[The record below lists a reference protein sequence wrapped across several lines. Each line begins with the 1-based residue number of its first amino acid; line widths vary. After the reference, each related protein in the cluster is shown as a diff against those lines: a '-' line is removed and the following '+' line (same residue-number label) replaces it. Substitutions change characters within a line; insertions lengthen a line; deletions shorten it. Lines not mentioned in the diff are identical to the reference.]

1 MTVTTTPATQ
11 ELFNGTGSQTS
22 FSFSFTNSFESDD
35 VIVYVWNTTTS
46 VWDQKT
52 KDTDYTQS
60 GTSIDFTTAPASGT
74 KNVLITR
81 KTDIVDPKVDYVPGS
96 SIRAQDL
103 DNNQRQVLQKLQ
115 ELENSSLS
123 NTGAKLQGNL
133 DLNDFNITQDGTAV
147 GNLRVGATA
156 PANPVNGT
164 RWFDTV
170 SGRTY
175 IYYTDTDSSDWID
188 TTPTYTQVGTSDEA
202 VPLAGGTMTGSL
214 TLSGAPTSNLHA
226 ATKAYVDGV
235 TGLSDGDKG
244 DITVASSGASWTID
258 DNAVD
263 AAAIADNAVGLSQ
276 LSGIAKG
283 GIIHGNDSG
292 DPAVLTVGST
302 DEVLKTNS
310 SGQIQWGSVSG
321 SGTVTGVTPGTGLLN
336 GTSSSTAIDAT
347 NPTGTLNV
355 DVGTT
360 ANKILQL
367 DGNAKIPAV
376 DGSLITNITPTVA
389 DNSITGAKIALG
401 SDTQGDIMYYNGTD
415 YVRLAKGTAAQV
427 LKVNAGAT
435 APEWGSAGGSFKLGD
450 QITLSPDKTVTRTV
464 VDRLADEVHLEDFA
478 ADDGSTVIV
487 KGNCTNAQ
495 VTTNTQVFQNALNT
509 GKTVRVPEGDWYIN
523 DTLVLDS
530 SFTGLIGD
538 DSLRTTIQ
546 LIVADNSATPKP
558 AIKLQS
564 TGSGEAEYMTL
575 KNLHIQRKVA
585 TSTGSSDKPWT
596 DTILA
601 DVTATAAQKGNVEPV
616 WPTSEPTTNY
626 AGVALDGSNWSSN
639 AGGVSRPRIENLRIG
654 GFVTGMAFTQ
664 VVGCKVQN
672 SWVQQ
677 RAIYNTD
684 ASKTGYC
691 VGFHFIA
698 DNSNTNPS
706 ASSPG
711 HMSPLASVELNT
723 CQVDMTGTKNLG
735 SSGGEDNVR
744 FNDIGF
750 FLDGKDLR
758 DIFLTNCETV
768 QGRYGF
774 KIKTDN
780 NDDNWDIHIIRPII
794 DAFRKNAIS
803 IEGAGGTGAINIQG
817 GYGVGRD
824 GSSDDIIGAKN
835 SNGLTVQGF
844 QFLGLMN
851 DGQEDDGINLEN
863 CSSCSIVGNRF
874 LNLRFGTS
882 LNNSS
887 YNTIVGNVYSG
898 AAISTGTA
906 SIAVTLNAAIRLYSG
921 SAHNTLIGNTI
932 KGLGTSTNDKY
943 DDGIRFD
950 GSSVANNIGYGNKID
965 STTVISTVTHVNN
978 ASTTTNILDPKGG
991 GIVERYTSA
1000 GVASDTGDVANLPT
1014 GVGSYR
1020 FVPGV
1025 QTGMTYNASNSISLY
1040 ANANQALTVKNSQ
1053 LFVNCSDSTT
1063 SSTGDT
1069 HHINGPTAFHGSGGT
1084 NISIVDSGGT
1094 RRGYIGIHADGS
1106 SSNVI
1111 YSSSSDYRLKENI
1124 TPLTGGIERLKN
1136 LKPSTFNWKEDET
1149 KTVQDGFIA
1158 HEVQEVVPQAVGGEK
1173 DGEHMQTLDPA
1184 KLVPLLTAALQELT
1198 ERVEALEAK

>member
-11 ELFNGTGSQTS
+11 ELFDGTGSQTS

-60 GTSIDFTTAPASGT
+60 GTSIDFTTAPVSGT
-74 KNVLITR
+74 KNVLIVR

-156 PANPVNGT
+156 PATPVNGT

-175 IYYTDTDSSDWID
+175 IYYTDADSSDWID

-202 VPLAGGTMTGSL
+202 VPLAGGTMTGAL

-258 DNAVD
+258 NNAVD
-263 AAAIADNAVGLSQ
+263 AAAIADNAVGLDQ
-276 LSGIAKG
+276 LAGVARGKIIYGDASG
-283 GIIHGNDSG
+283 N
-292 DPAVLTVGST
+292 PAVLAPGSNGQ
-302 DEVLKTNS
+302 VLKSDGTDIS
-310 SGQIQWGSVSG
+310 WGAVTG
-321 SGTVTGVTPGTGLLN
+321 SGTVTAITPGTGILHGSGSSN
-336 GTSSSTAIDAT
+336 ITS
-347 NPTGTLNV
+347 TGTLNV

-401 SDTQGDIMYYNGTD
+401 SDAQGDIMYYNGTD

-427 LKVNAGAT
+427 LKINSGAT

-487 KGNCTNAQ
+487 KGTSATNAQ

-509 GKTVRVPEGDWYIN
+509 GKTVRVPEGTWMIN
-523 DTLVLDS
+523 DTLVLDT

-546 LIVADNSATPKP
+546 LIVADNSAAPKS

-564 TGSGEAEYMTL
+564 TGSGAAEYMTL

-585 TSTGSSDKPWT
+585 TVTGSGSAPAAG
-596 DTILA
+596 DT
-601 DVTATAAQKGNVEPV
+601 EPV

-626 AGVALDGSNWSSN
+626 AGVALDGSNWASN

-698 DNSNTNPS
+698 DV
-706 ASSPG
+706 ASTG
-711 HMSPLASVELNT
+711 AMSPLASVELNT
-723 CQVDMTGTKNLG
+723 CQVDMNGTKNLG

-768 QGRYGF
+768 QGRYGI
-774 KIKTDN
+774 KIKTDTT
-780 NDDNWDIHIIRPII
+780 DDNWDIHIIRPII
-794 DAFRKNAIS
+794 DAFKKNAIS

-824 GSSDDIIGAKN
+824 VNSDDIIGAKN
-835 SNGLTVQGF
+835 SNGITVQGF
-844 QFLGLMN
+844 QFLGLTN
-851 DGQEDDGINLEN
+851 NGPEDDGINLEN
-863 CSSCSIVGNRF
+863 CSSCSIIGNRF
-874 LNLRFGTS
+874 LNLKYGVS
-882 LNNSS
+882 LNNSN
-887 YNTIVGNVYSG
+887 YTTIVGNVIS
-898 AAISTGTA
+898 ASAISSGTDGG
-906 SIAVTLNAAIRLYSG
+906 VGVELNSAIRFYNG
-921 SAHNTLIGNTI
+921 SSNNTFIGNTI
-932 KGLGTSTNDKY
+932 KGLGTGSGQKY
-943 DDGIRFD
+943 ADGIRFD

-965 STTVISTVTHVNN
+965 STTVTSTVSYID
-978 ASTTTNILDPKGG
+978 ASTTTNKIDPSGG
-991 GIVERYTSA
+991 VVERYDPGDGGGGGGGLNTS
-1000 GVASDTGDVANLPT
+1000 GVVAQLPS
-1014 GVGSYR
+1014 GCGSYR
-1020 FVPGV
+1020 FV
-1025 QTGMTYNASNSISLY
+1025 TGNSTGLSYNTDNSLSLY
-1040 ANANQALTVKNSQ
+1040 TKNNRQALTLTNDQ
-1053 LFVNCSDSTT
+1053 LFVNCT
-1063 SSTGDT
+1063 SSQSNTGDK
-1069 HHINGPTAFHGSGGT
+1069 HHFKGATAFNTDGAGT
-1084 NISIVDSGGT
+1084 NISICLGGT
-1094 RRGYIGIHADGS
+1094 RKGYIGTWSTGN

-1111 YSSSSDYRLKENI
+1111 YSSNSDYRLKENI

-1173 DGEHMQTLDPA
+1173 DGEDMQTLDPA
-1184 KLVPLLTAALQELT
+1184 KLVPLLTAALQELN

>member
-1 MTVTTTPATQ
+1 MAITTTPVTQ
-11 ELFNGTGSQTS
+11 VLHNGTGSQTS
-22 FSFSFTNSFESDD
+22 FSFSFVNSFEDDD
-35 VIVYVWNTTTS
+35 VFVYVWNTTTAA
-46 VWDQKT
+46 WDKKT

-60 GTSIDFTTAPASGT
+60 ESTIDFTTAPASGT
-74 KNVLITR
+74 ENILISR
-81 KTDIVDPKVDYVPGS
+81 NTDIVDPKVDYVPGS
-96 SIRAQDL
+96 AVRAQDL

-115 ELENSSLS
+115 ELENSSLA

-133 DLNDFNITQDGTAV
+133 DLNNFNITQDGTAV
-147 GNLRVGATA
+147 GNLRVGNTA

-164 RWFDTV
+164 RWFDTI
-170 SGRTY
+170 SGRTF
-175 IYYTDTDSSDWID
+175 IYYTDVDSSDWID

-202 VPLAGGTMTGSL
+202 VPLAGGTMTGLL

-276 LSGIAKG
+276 LDGIARGK
-283 GIIHGNDSG
+283 IIYGDASGN
-292 DPAVLTVGST
+292 PAVLAPGSNGQ
-302 DEVLKTNS
+302 VLKSDGTD
-310 SGQIQWGSVSG
+310 IAWGAVSG
-321 SGTVTGVTPGTGLLN
+321 SGTVTEVTPGTGLLH
-336 GTSSSTAIDAT
+336 GSSSSANLTT
-347 NPTGTLNV
+347 TGTLNI

-401 SDTQGDIMYYNGTD
+401 SDAQGDIMYYNGTD
-415 YVRLAKGTAAQV
+415 YARLAKGTAAQV
-427 LKVNAGAT
+427 LKMNSGAT

-450 QITLSPDKTVTRTV
+450 QLTLSPDKTVTRTV
-464 VDRLADEVHLEDFA
+464 VDRLADTVHLEDFA

-487 KGNCTNAQ
+487 KGESATNAQ
-495 VTTNTQVFQNALNT
+495 VTTNTQVFKNALAT
-509 GKTVRVPEGDWYIN
+509 GKTVRGPEGTWMIN

-530 SFTGLIGD
+530 SHTGLIGD
-538 DSLRTTIQ
+538 ESLRTTIQ
-546 LIVADNSATPKP
+546 LIVADNTATPKP

-564 TGSGEAEYMTL
+564 TGSAAAEYMTL
-575 KNLHIQRKVA
+575 KDLHIQRKVA
-585 TSTGSSDKPWT
+585 TVTSSGSAP
-596 DTILA
+596 
-601 DVTATAAQKGNVEPV
+601 AAGNTEPV
-616 WPTSEPTTNY
+616 WPSSEPTTNY
-626 AGVALDGSNWSSN
+626 AGVALDGSNWSSS
-639 AGGVSRPRIENLRIG
+639 AGGVSRARIENLRIG

-664 VVGCKVQN
+664 VVGCKIQN
-672 SWVQQ
+672 CFVQQ
-677 RAIYNTD
+677 RIIYNTD

-691 VGFHFIA
+691 VGFHFIG
-698 DNSNTNPS
+698 DV
-706 ASSPG
+706 ASTG
-711 HMSPLASVELNT
+711 AMSPLASIELNT
-723 CQVDMTGTKNLG
+723 CQVDMSGTKNIG
-735 SSGGEDNVR
+735 SSGGQDSGR

-750 FLDGKDLR
+750 FLDGNDLR

-774 KIKTDN
+774 KIKTSN

-794 DAFRKNAIS
+794 DAFKKNGIS
-803 IEGAGGTGAINIQG
+803 IEGAGGTGSINIQG

-824 GSSDDIIGAKN
+824 GNSDDIIGALN
-835 SNGLTVQGF
+835 SNGITVQGF
-844 QFLGLMN
+844 QFLGLTN
-851 DGQEDDGINLEN
+851 DAPEDDGINLEN

-887 YNTIVGNVYSG
+887 YNTIVGNVYNG

-906 SIAVTLNAAIRLYSG
+906 STAVTLDAAIRFYSG
-921 SAHNTLIGNTI
+921 SSNNTFIGNTI
-932 KGLGTSTNDKY
+932 KGLGTSSDDKY
-943 DDGIRFD
+943 NDGIRFD
-950 GSSVANNIGYGNKID
+950 GSSVANNTGYGNKID
-965 STTVISTVTHVNN
+965 STTVKNLVTYENN

-991 GIVERYTSA
+991 GVVERYTAA
-1000 GVASDTGDVANLPT
+1000 GVKSDSGDVGNLPT
-1014 GVGSYR
+1014 GCGSYR
-1020 FVPGV
+1020 FVPGI
-1025 QTGMTYNASNSISLY
+1025 QTGMTYNSTNSLSLY
-1040 ANANQALTVKNSQ
+1040 AGGSQSLTVKNNGQ
-1053 LFVNCSDSTT
+1053 VFMNCT
-1063 SSTGDT
+1063 SSQSNTGDT
-1069 HHINGPTAFHGSGGT
+1069 HHVKGPMAFNTNNAGT
-1084 NISIVDSGGT
+1084 NISICVGGS
-1094 RRGYIGIHADGS
+1094 RKGYIGAHANGNS
-1106 SSNVI
+1106 SSVI
-1111 YSSSSDYRLKENI
+1111 FSSASDYRLKENI